1 MNEALQS
8 KEEKDILRVALDGQ
22 AARNYEAMAERIKAA
37 NPCVRL
43 HPSSF
48 VSFLVSDFFETYF
61 EKDLGILVAEFF
73 DSERYC
79 DAKREKAKGKPNYE
93 EAIEVAAKE
102 AKKIKAR
109 RRRKIVRRKR
119 QKPEAQSV
127 SVNENV

>member
-1 MNEALQS
+1 MSEAS
-8 KEEKDILRVALDGQ
+8 HGNAEKEVLRVALDNQ
-22 AARNYEAMAERIKAA
+22 ATRDYAAMADRIKAA
-37 NPCVRL
+37 NPCVKL

-61 EKDLGILVAEFF
+61 EKDMGILVAEFF

-79 DAKREKAKGKPNYE
+79 DAQREKAKGKPNYE
-93 EAIEVAAKE
+93 EALEVAARE

-109 RRRKIVRRKR
+109 RRRKVVRRKR

-127 SVNENV
+127 SANENV